1 MLNNI
6 MQIAINHKGES
17 VEMDIEVEVKESGTT
32 HAVHSVSIA
41 YRDLLFYTDKGT
53 LNYDVNTINGRD
65 SMMLVSEDLDD

>member
-17 VEMDIEVEVKESGTT
+17 YELEVKESGTT

-41 YRDLLFYTDKGT
+41 YRDLL
-53 LNYDVNTINGRD
+53 INGGFRWLGYLKD
-65 SMMLVSEDLDD
+65 